1 MNPRFW
7 KEIRPLLLPG
17 ATGTVA
23 AAMLG
28 RTGLAEGVSVVA
40 VFALFGSIG
49 VLASLPFGVEFQ
61 HRTFTALLSQPI
73 DRARLWRE
81 KLSKLGLVLGV
92 IAIGGLTSEF
102 ISNYRLN
109 EELILPASIALA
121 TCASACYWTLTARS
135 IVGGMALNAA
145 AQFLG
150 ALGASVFVEQV
161 LGDYS
166 STAVG
171 AVFIGFDLLCGALF
185 LWLGWRK
192 FGRLEMRDETPGE
205 STALSGWLTGER
217 WWAEWLR
224 CRPSGAS
231 RNLFLK
237 EFRLQQPVVM
247 VAVIYFLLWLVTL
260 ALQLWRPTQGFEE
273 FSVALTVLYAVVC
286 PLLAGSVSMA
296 EERALGLAAWQ
307 LSLPTSAMRQW
318 LVKLMIGAVITL
330 CLGVVLPGLLLC
342 GTAAVTPTSA
352 NFFNPAREPELA
364 KGLWSW
370 LGGSAALYLL
380 SFWSVSMGGNVVR
393 AVATAVLAAGCLVGA
408 VLLAVF
414 AAEQTGGVELP
425 LMEWLTR
432 SFFNGSPQVF
442 GIFACSLATPGLVFL
457 IAIVLLIVLRQSLM
471 QFRRAQ
477 SQAKDTLFSAG
488 VLLATTCLACFL
500 CADFMVS
507 LGKLGSFPY

>member
-1 MNPRFW
+1 
-7 KEIRPLLLPG
+7 
-17 ATGTVA
+17 
-23 AAMLG
+23 
-28 RTGLAEGVSVVA
+28 
-40 VFALFGSIG
+40 
-49 VLASLPFGVEFQ
+49 
-61 HRTFTALLSQPI
+61 
-73 DRARLWRE
+73 
-81 KLSKLGLVLGV
+81 
-92 IAIGGLTSEF
+92 
-102 ISNYRLN
+102 
-109 EELILPASIALA
+109 
-121 TCASACYWTLTARS
+121 
-135 IVGGMALNAA
+135 
-145 AQFLG
+145 
-150 ALGASVFVEQV
+150 
-161 LGDYS
+161 
-166 STAVG
+166 
-171 AVFIGFDLLCGALF
+171 
-185 LWLGWRK
+185 
-192 FGRLEMRDETPGE
+192 
-205 STALSGWLTGER
+205 
-217 WWAEWLR
+217 
-224 CRPSGAS
+224 
-231 RNLFLK
+231 
-237 EFRLQQPVVM
+237 M

-296 EERALGLAAWQ
+296 EERVLGLAAWQ

-318 LVKLMIGAVITL
+318 LVKLTIGAVITL

-342 GTAAVTPTSA
+342 GTAAATPASA

-364 KGLWSW
+364 KGLLSW

-442 GIFACSLATPGLVFL
+442 AIFSCSLATPGLVFL

-477 SQAKDTLFSAG
+477 SQAKDTLVSAG
-488 VLLATTCLACFL
+488 VLLATTCVACFL
-500 CADFMVS
+500 CADFVVS
-507 LGKLGSFPY
+507 LGKLGSFSY